1 MAMRLKVSHRTEYN
15 YDQPIR
21 YGLQRIRLWPASGPA
36 QTILT
41 WTLQVEG
48 AREEVRFLDQFGNDT
63 RLLSIDGDPHTI
75 SIVAVGEVETNE
87 VSGVSGPHRGF
98 APLWLFQHE
107 TPLTAPG
114 PAIKALAADPGE
126 GGELERLHRLMA
138 EIRKRVAYVPGT
150 TDTGTTAEQ
159 ALNKGTGVCQDHAH
173 IFAAAARLF
182 GFPARYVSGY
192 LMMDD
197 RVEQA
202 ATHAWAEAYVNGL
215 GWVGF
220 DAANGISPDQR
231 YVRVAV
237 GRDYREAMPI
247 SGILIGQAQERL
259 AVHITVEQ

>member
-1 MAMRLKVSHRTEYN
+1 MRLKVTHRTEYN
-15 YDQPIR
+15 YDEPIR
-21 YGLQRIRLWPASGPA
+21 YGLQRLRLWPVSGPA
-36 QTILT
+36 QTVLT
-41 WTLQVEG
+41 WSVRVEG

-63 RLLSIDGDPHTI
+63 RLLSIDSEPHTI
-75 SIVAVGEVETNE
+75 SVMAEGEVETND
-87 VSGVSGPHRGF
+87 VAGMSGPHRGF
-98 APLWLFQHE
+98 APLWLFRHE

-114 PAIKALAADPGE
+114 ASIRLLAAGMSE
-126 GGELERLHRLMA
+126 GGDLERLHALMA
-138 EIRKRVAYVPGT
+138 TIRDRIAYVTGT
-150 TDTGTTAEQ
+150 TDTQTTAEQ

-173 IFAAAARLF
+173 VFAACARLA

-192 LMMDD
+192 LMMNDT
-197 RVEQA
+197 VEQVA
-202 ATHAWAEAYVNGL
+202 SHAWAEAFVDGL

-220 DAANGISPDQR
+220 DAANGISPDER